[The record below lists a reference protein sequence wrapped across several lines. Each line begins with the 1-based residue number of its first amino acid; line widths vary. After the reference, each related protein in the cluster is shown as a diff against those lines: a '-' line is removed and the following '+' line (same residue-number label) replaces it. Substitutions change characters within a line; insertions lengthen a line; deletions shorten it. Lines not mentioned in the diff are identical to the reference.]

1 MITNDKGVIPLKHR
15 VIEGLARLAWKND
28 VNEESKERLVRELS
42 PGPKAVFRCCVYK
55 EREILRREKLVWQRE
70 NRRLRE
76 AIHLLFMRNS
86 RGFWNGRGPLKK
98 VLLPAYIPSW

>member
-15 VIEGLARLAWKND
+15 VIEGLARLAWQND

-55 EREILRREKLVWQRE
+55 ER
-70 NRRLRE
+70 
-76 AIHLLFMRNS
+76 NS
-86 RGFWNGRGPLKK
+86 AQKNTPCL
-98 VLLPAYIPSW
+98 

>member
-42 PGPKAVFRCCVYK
+42 PGPKAVFRCCV
-55 EREILRREKLVWQRE
+55 
-70 NRRLRE
+70 
-76 AIHLLFMRNS
+76 
-86 RGFWNGRGPLKK
+86 
-98 VLLPAYIPSW
+98 